1 MAEIPHFDI
10 SAAVIRQLGEE
21 LVTDE
26 VTAIMELVKNAYDAD
41 ADWVMVE
48 VNTEASYIDSSTYY
62 KNSSPGYI
70 AISDNGF
77 GMSEQDIRDRW
88 MKISLS
94 FKKKFKSEGHI
105 TQKGRTPLG
114 EKGVGRLSTQKLG
127 NRLEMFTG
135 KKGKEKGHHVAF
147 DWSEFTDT
155 VSLSAVPLH
164 LEKTKKSSNEEGTK
178 LLITNLRDAKKWE
191 GSAWDK
197 FRGQISQM
205 VFPFKEKR
213 VFDVYLKLNGKT
225 EDLDELSEKVRKNSV
240 SSYSFNVTEDTLTL
254 KGEVKFRK
262 LAGASGADASQ
273 FYENHITADNGKN
286 FFDFL
291 TDAVKNKRHYYP
303 GLNYVGQG
311 GVLFSFTIEKSLATD
326 ISNLSWIVD
335 DDEKPESLSLAH
347 PGPFHGEIDD
357 FFFKDSDAI
366 NQAFD
371 TLSEFKRIVQNQV
384 GIRVFRDG
392 FGIKPYGIDGQDWLK
407 LSQGST
413 SGGSIYGLRPG
424 NVIGYVALKAKEN
437 KNLKEKTD
445 REGFMDSPYSHNF
458 HRFMAEIVEKIN
470 DVLESTRRSFNDFRN
485 RLGQESGSITS
496 ITDSFS
502 RLKST
507 SEKAKKSTLKAQNTR
522 KQLNSLKT
530 EASKQADRKG
540 VGPQEKALL
549 QEVMQMLEMASQ
561 SLQEVESM
569 LDEAKALDKHVEF
582 LQPQVEG
589 LQEQLS
595 DFSELAALGLT
606 AEALTHQLS
615 NILDRLEMETDR
627 VNKHV
632 RGQLSLDNV
641 QAVKLFVEHVKAA
654 SKSFKKQLSHLAPTL
669 RYVRESREIIAI
681 SDLAEETKEFY
692 LDRFGKKIKFTLKHK
707 GADFS
712 LKINKGKVVQILD
725 NIIIN
730 AEYWLKEKKKREPK
744 FLPEVTLEIAEPFIR
759 IYDNGDGIDPTVEDR
774 IFQPF
779 VTTKLRQVGRGLGLF
794 IVQQMLESEGC
805 EAALLHEKNSLGRRY
820 IFQLN
825 MSAAINS

>member
-1 MAEIPHFDI
+1 MANKPHFDI

-48 VNTEASYIDSSTYY
+48 VNTEEKFSDSSVYY
-62 KNSSPGYI
+62 KDSVPGYI

-77 GMSEQDIRDRW
+77 GMSEKDIRDKW

-94 FKKKFKSEGHI
+94 FKKKFKIDGQ
-105 TQKGRTPLG
+105 TTPKGRTPLG

-127 NRLEMFTG
+127 DRLEMFTG
-135 KKGKEKGHHVAF
+135 KKGKSSGHHVAF
-147 DWSEFTDT
+147 DWSEFTDD
-155 VSLSAVPLH
+155 VSLTAVPLH
-164 LEKTKKSSNEEGTK
+164 LAETKKSSNQEGTN
-178 LLITNLRDAKKWE
+178 LIINHLRDAQKWE

-225 EDLDELSEKVRKNSV
+225 EDLDELSERVRKNSV
-240 SSYSFNVTEDTLTL
+240 SSYSFNVTEDKLIL
-254 KGEVKFRK
+254 KGEVKLRK
-262 LAGASGADASQ
+262 LAGATGEDAAQ
-273 FYENHITADNGKN
+273 FYESHIAADFGKN
-286 FFDFL
+286 FFNFL
-291 TDAVKNKRHYYP
+291 TDAKENKKHHFP
-303 GLNYVGQG
+303 GLNYVGKNG
-311 GVLFSFTIEKSLATD
+311 ILFNFTIEKSLATD
-326 ISNLSWIVD
+326 ISKLSWVID
-335 DDEKPESLSLAH
+335 DDVQPETLTLAH
-347 PGPFHGEIDD
+347 PGPFNGEIDD

-371 TLSEFKRIVQNQV
+371 SLSEFKRIVQNQV

-413 SGGSIYGLRPG
+413 SGGSLYGLRPG
-424 NVIGYVALKAKEN
+424 NVIGYVAIKAREN
-437 KNLKEKTD
+437 KNLREKTD
-445 REGFMDSPYSHNF
+445 REGFMDSPYSQNF
-458 HRFMAEIVEKIN
+458 NRFVAEIVGSIN
-470 DVLESTRRSFNDFRN
+470 DVLESTRRSYNDYRSK
-485 RLGQESGSITS
+485 LAQESGNITS
-496 ITDSFS
+496 MTDSFT

-507 SEKAKKSTLKAQNTR
+507 SEKAKKSTKKAQSTR

-530 EASKQADRKG
+530 QASIQASKKN
-540 VGPQEKALL
+540 VGQQEKALL
-549 QEVMQMLEMASQ
+549 QEVMQMLDLASQ
-561 SLQEVESM
+561 SLEDVEALLS
-569 LDEAKALDKHVEF
+569 EAKTLDKHVEY

-606 AEALTHQLS
+606 AEALTHQLA

-627 VNKHV
+627 VSKHV
-632 RGQLSLDNV
+632 RGQLSINNM
-641 QAVKLFVEHVKAA
+641 QAVKLFVEHVRAA
-654 SKSFKKQLSHLAPTL
+654 SKSFKKQLSHLAPSL
-669 RYVRESREIIAI
+669 RYVRESREVITI
-681 SDLAEETKEFY
+681 SELVEETKEFY
-692 LDRFGKKIKFTLKHK
+692 LDRFGKKIKFTVKHK
-707 GADFS
+707 GADFD
-712 LKINKGKVVQILD
+712 LNMNKGKIIQILD

-730 AEYWLKEKKKREPK
+730 AEYWLKEKKKRETK
-744 FLPEVTLEIAEPFIR
+744 FLPEVTLEISEPFIR
-759 IYDNGDGIDPTVEDR
+759 IYDNGNGVDPSVEDR

-779 VTTKLRQVGRGLGLF
+779 VTTKPRQVGRGLGLF

-805 EAALLHEKNSLGRRY
+805 EASLLHEKNEAGRRY

-825 MSAAINS
+825 MSSAIVS